1 MSSEIKIPFTRIHIG
16 RYLFLLISIL
26 LMFGLRPLL
35 EGLRAN
41 SLLVNLFFSAVLM
54 SGVYAA
60 SPKRHVFYI
69 SLAIASPALIISW
82 AGYIVSAHSF
92 VFVGKVFAGLFYIFL
107 IIVILK
113 YIFKEKVI
121 TGDMIIGVICAYLL
135 LGMMWASMFSI
146 IEILQPGSF
155 NLPEGMDSELSN
167 FSYFSFV
174 TLTTLGSGDITPLT
188 ATSRSLSLL
197 EAVTGQLY
205 IAILIARLVGIHIAQ
220 SMKSA
225 SS

>member
-121 TGDMIIGVICAYLL
+121 TGDMIIGAICAYLL

-174 TLTTLGSGDITPLT
+174 TLTTLGYGDITPLT

>member
-1 MSSEIKIPFTRIHIG
+1 MPNEIKIPFTRIYIG

-26 LMFGLRPLL
+26 LLFGLRPLL

-41 SLLVNLFFSAVLM
+41 NLLVNLFFTAVLM

-60 SPKRHVFYI
+60 SPKRRIFYV

-82 AGYIVSAHSF
+82 AGYF
-92 VFVGKVFAGLFYIFL
+92 VTVHASILVGKIFAGLFYTFL
-107 IIVILK
+107 VIVILN

-121 TGDMIIGVICAYLL
+121 TGDMIIGTICAYLL

-155 NLPEGMDSELSN
+155 NLPEGMDSELSH

-174 TLTTLGSGDITPLT
+174 TLTTLGYGDIAPLT
-188 ATSRSLSLL
+188 ATARSLSLL
-197 EAVTGQLY
+197 EAITGQLY
-205 IAILIARLVGIHIAQ
+205 IAILIARLMGIHIAQ
-220 SMKSA
+220 SMEK
-225 SS
+225 